1 LVSNQILN
9 NVNLIQTNRL
19 TPFVWNRIENEG
31 RKQRY
36 KVKKEEEEKY
46 IESILT
52 CKNKK
57 LIEKLNQEPRKKT
70 LSLFEK
76 IMIITLIPFN
86 HFPTVRGFLISYE
99 NQGRRIHT
107 AGRVQLS
114 RNR

>member
-19 TPFVWNRIENEG
+19 RTSFVHSSSYWNRIENEG

-57 LIEKLNQEPRKKT
+57 LNEKLNQEPGTKT

-76 IMIITLIPFN
+76 IMIVTLIPFN
-86 HFPTVRGFLISYE
+86 HFPTVRGFLIS
-99 NQGRRIHT
+99 
-107 AGRVQLS
+107 L
-114 RNR
+114 